1 MAGVSGIRSQAG
13 ATATATGGAGTAAGQ
28 GTNELDKDA
37 FLRLLVT
44 QLRYQD
50 PLRPQ
55 EDKEFIAQ
63 LAQFAALEQMQAVA
77 RMTGMASGVGMLGHR
92 VRGRTPEGQEVTGVA
107 RGLRQ
112 DDQGYFWIRVETA
125 AGEVEVSL
133 DQVRAVDSPGAEQPA
148 ARASGAPAAA
158 GAGQGSPG
166 QAG

>member
-1 MAGVSGIRSQAG
+1 MAGMDGIRSLAG
-13 ATATATGGAGTAAGQ
+13 ATAAAAAAAGAAGQ
-28 GTNELDKDA
+28 GTSELDKDA

-77 RMTGMASGVGMLGHR
+77 RMTGMASAVGMLGHQ
-92 VRGRTPEGQEVTGVA
+92 VYGRTPEGQEVTGVA
-107 RGLRQ
+107 RGVWQ
-112 DDQGYFWIRVETA
+112 DDRGYLWIRVETA
-125 AGEVEVSL
+125 AGQAEVRL
-133 DQVRAVDSPGAEQPA
+133 DQVRAVAPPGAGDPVVSPA
-148 ARASGAPAAA
+148 HAPAAA
-158 GAGQGSPG
+158 GAGQGGPG